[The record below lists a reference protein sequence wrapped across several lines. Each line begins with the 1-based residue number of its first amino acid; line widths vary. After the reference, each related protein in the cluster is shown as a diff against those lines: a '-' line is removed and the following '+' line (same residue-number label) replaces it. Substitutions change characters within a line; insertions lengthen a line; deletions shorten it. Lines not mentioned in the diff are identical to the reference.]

1 MDFKLKILI
10 GLYATATVVAN
21 ITAAKLVSCC
31 GLLFPAG
38 VFFVAISFLMTDVI
52 SEVWGR
58 REAAQAVWVGWTAA
72 IFAAIATALT
82 VYLPPAPFWKLQQ
95 AYASLFG
102 LVPRITLASLI
113 TYLVSQHHDVWM
125 FHLIKVKTGG
135 RHLWLRNNISTM
147 LSQAID
153 TVLFITLAFSFTV
166 PWNVLLGM
174 MLGQYVVK
182 VILALLDTPF
192 VYLLVAWARGGE
204 GTWHRT
210 SSESSTP

>member
-1 MDFKLKILI
+1 LDFKLKVLI
-10 GLYATATVVAN
+10 GLYAAATVVAN

-38 VFFVAISFLMTDVI
+38 VFFVAISFLITDVI
-52 SEVWGR
+52 SEVWGKKD
-58 REAAQAVWVGWTAA
+58 ASQAVWVGWMAA
-72 IFAAIATALT
+72 IFAAAGTALT
-82 VYLPPAPFWKLQQ
+82 VFLPPAPFWKLQQ
-95 AYASLFG
+95 AYAQLFG

-125 FHLIKVKTGG
+125 FHLLKMKTGG

-153 TVLFITLAFSFTV
+153 TVLFITLAFAFTV
-166 PWNVLLGM
+166 PWDTLLGM

-182 VILALLDTPF
+182 VILALLDTPL
-192 VYLLVAWARGGE
+192 VYLLVIWIRGGDV
-204 GTWHRT
+204 
-210 SSESSTP
+210 